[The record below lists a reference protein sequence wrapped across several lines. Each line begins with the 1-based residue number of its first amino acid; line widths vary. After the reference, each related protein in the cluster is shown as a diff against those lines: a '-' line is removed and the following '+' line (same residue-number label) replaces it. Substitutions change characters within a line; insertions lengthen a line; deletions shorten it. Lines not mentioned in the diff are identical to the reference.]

1 MLAEFNLKPE
11 YLELIKTV
19 SVEGGMSEDEVVETA
34 VAYFLKTF
42 FMQFEMFTELEK
54 INELYFNERI
64 DPEEIKNTLEEEKN
78 SVEAAIAEAK
88 RLGLL

>member
-1 MLAEFNLKPE
+1 MAEFNLKQD

-19 SVEGGMSEDEVVETA
+19 SVEGGVSEDEVIEAA
-34 VAYFLKTF
+34 VAYFLKNY
-42 FMQFEMFTELEK
+42 FMQFEMYQELEK

-64 DPEEIKNTLEEEKN
+64 DPDEIKNQIEEDKN
-78 SVEAAIAEAK
+78 AVEAALAEAK